1 MRWVWV
7 LVVVCVLMHGV
18 GSSVY
23 FRSEMVVNLHD
34 VDVLLNDIDESDLYH
49 LAEMEGAPYLSVSAR
64 EPVFPVEGVVV
75 GANKRYMV
83 NLLVRKK
90 STTGPYRNVVF
101 MVDTGSPYTFL
112 SMAAMG
118 SMVDD
123 DANLPLILNVE
134 IQGTPPVICHLSP
147 PDRHFADVNLLG
159 MDFLEMKG
167 AHLITDWPRK
177 TFLLHNATSFPL
189 AWRPTS

>member
-1 MRWVWV
+1 MRWAWV
-7 LVVVCVLMHGV
+7 LLCVLHGV

-23 FRSEMVVNLHD
+23 FRSEMVINSHD

-49 LAEMEGAPYLSVSAR
+49 LAEMEGAPYLSVSAQ
-64 EPVFPVEGVVV
+64 EPVFPVEGMVV

-90 STTGPYRNVVF
+90 NAGPYRNVVF

-118 SMVDD
+118 SMVDA
-123 DANLPLILNVE
+123 DANLPLMLNVE
-134 IQGTPPVICHLSP
+134 IQGTPSVICHLSP
-147 PDRHFADVNLLG
+147 PDKHFADVNLLG

-177 TFLLHNATSFPL
+177 TFLLHNATSFQR
-189 AWRPTS
+189 AWRPLAF